1 MFCGTFLKL
10 STLKNLLCPS
20 KISSLYKFIGM
31 FARLSTFFSFW
42 GICGLLLGL
51 GLGLGFGFRLDLRVR
66 FCVMVRDRVRFF
78 VGVSVQVMVRV

>member
-31 FARLSTFFSFW
+31 FARLSTSFF
-42 GICGLLLGL
+42 LA
-51 GLGLGFGFRLDLRVR
+51 DL
-66 FCVMVRDRVRFF
+66 
-78 VGVSVQVMVRV
+78 